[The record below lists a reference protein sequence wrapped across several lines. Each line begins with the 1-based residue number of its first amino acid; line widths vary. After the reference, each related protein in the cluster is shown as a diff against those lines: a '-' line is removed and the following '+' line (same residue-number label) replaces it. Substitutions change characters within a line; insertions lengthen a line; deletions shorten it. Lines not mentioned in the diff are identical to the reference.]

1 MPPATTHT
9 DGRVIRNLDELLNF
23 ELVPGKWY
31 TGATP
36 NVDGCESVDR
46 GESADSDASD
56 SDSDSDESV
65 SSSVSSSD
73 SDSSVSSSDSDSSVS
88 GSDSDDAGSGSDSDD
103 AGSEEAGTEAG
114 TDPASTSESMDSVPV
129 AARPAAGARITS
141 TVSHETN
148 HGRQFLALRSSGLG
162 SEDSLASGGCDAR
175 ALHHLGV
182 FQSED
187 DAKIALNAQ
196 IDQVWGTLK
205 IDQPDCPREKAG
217 LDDVEWCHEVVKK
230 AVNAAGFHWTKV
242 QRLIPGGK
250 PTELS
255 QLDLNWLMNDGEGG
269 AFFVDGFLNTSYSRI
284 HPRRNKMV
292 KMPKLADTD
301 NGNKSRHSIAVIRK
315 KVHDHR
321 KFILGGSMSVDCL
334 WLNQSSKSDPKKGYL
349 SEVLRA
355 YRVDKCM
362 GSSGCK
368 GLMSAVPGKVG
379 GCFHR

>member
-1 MPPATTHT
+1 MGGGWLPEPESPDISGNDDDANTPTTVPSSPPPFFE
-9 DGRVIRNLDELLNF
+9 DELLDM
-23 ELVPGKWY
+23 L
-31 TGATP
+31 
-36 NVDGCESVDR
+36 
-46 GESADSDASD
+46 
-56 SDSDSDESV
+56 
-65 SSSVSSSD
+65 
-73 SDSSVSSSDSDSSVS
+73 
-88 GSDSDDAGSGSDSDD
+88 
-103 AGSEEAGTEAG
+103 
-114 TDPASTSESMDSVPV
+114 DSVPV
-129 AARPAAGARITS
+129 AAKPAAGARILS
-141 TVSHETN
+141 TVSHETP
-148 HGRQFLALRSSGLG
+148 HGRQLRPSGLV
-162 SEDSLASGGCDAR
+162 SEDSRASGGCDAR

-196 IDQVWGTLK
+196 IDQVWGALK
-205 IDQPDCPREKAG
+205 IDQPDCPRGKAG

-315 KVHDHR
+315 KVHDHK